1 MLLFVLGLCLAQVSP
16 FPTTSGQCQTIQQA
30 KFTYALLGKEFEKQT
45 VKQAGTMESLNFPNQ
60 IDGLKQILFPSQLND
75 LIIDELK
82 EIMQLLNNVK

>member
-1 MLLFVLGLCLAQVSP
+1 MLLFVLGLSLAQVSP

-30 KFTYALLGKEFEKQT
+30 KFTYALLGKEFEKQ
-45 VKQAGTMESLNFPNQ
+45 AGTMESLNLPNQ

>member
-45 VKQAGTMESLNFPNQ
+45 VKQAGTMESLNLHNQ
-60 IDGLKQILFPSQLND
+60 IDGLKHFISKPVEWFDYWWTKRNHA
-75 LIIDELK
+75 ITK
-82 EIMQLLNNVK
+82 

>member
-1 MLLFVLGLCLAQVSP
+1 
-16 FPTTSGQCQTIQQA
+16 
-30 KFTYALLGKEFEKQT
+30 
-45 VKQAGTMESLNFPNQ
+45 MESLNLPNQ